1 MKAHRAL
8 QDVSKHQKVVAAVLG
23 VAQHKL
29 ISKTKRLGGGF
40 GGKETRAAFLHCTA
54 AVAAFHTRRPVR
66 LVLSRQD
73 DMQMTGHRHA
83 CLGRYKCAA
92 AVDGRILALQ
102 LNLFSNAGE
111 WSCLP
116 GSHAGHYRKTCPSLQ

>member
-1 MKAHRAL
+1 MHCSTVKITM
-8 QDVSKHQKVVAAVLG
+8 QDVCKHQKTVASVLG

-40 GGKETRAAFLHCTA
+40 GGKETRGEFLHCAA
-54 AVAAFHTRRPVR
+54 AVAAFHTRKPVQ

-83 CLGRYKCAA
+83 FLGRYKVAA
-92 AVDGRILALQ
+92 AADGRILALD
-102 LNLFSNAGE
+102 LDLFSNAGAL
-111 WSCLP
+111 SAVHDTRAKYLP
-116 GSHAGHYRKTCPSLQ
+116 PFL